1 MLDTITA
8 QSVNQADQDNSLFFK
23 DLLNIYQDFRKKKL
37 FHLEISQKSAI
48 LENIDMEYYTK
59 QHSIKPFFV
68 STANRAKQYSIFW
81 YILHF

>member
-23 DLLNIYQDFRKKKL
+23 DFLNIYQDFRKKKL

-59 QHSIKPFFV
+59 QHI
-68 STANRAKQYSIFW
+68 I
-81 YILHF
+81 

>member
-23 DLLNIYQDFRKKKL
+23 DFLNIYQDYRKKKL

-59 QHSIKPFFV
+59 EYIIQPFSV
-68 STANRAKQYSIFW
+68 STDN
-81 YILHF
+81 